1 MTAISK
7 DEFLLQLSSEVYAV
21 RVTESG
27 NAPVMS
33 EVIQ

>member
-7 DEFLLQLSSEVYAV
+7 DEFLLQYSSDVGAV

-27 NAPVMS
+27 NEPVMP
-33 EVIQ
+33 EVI